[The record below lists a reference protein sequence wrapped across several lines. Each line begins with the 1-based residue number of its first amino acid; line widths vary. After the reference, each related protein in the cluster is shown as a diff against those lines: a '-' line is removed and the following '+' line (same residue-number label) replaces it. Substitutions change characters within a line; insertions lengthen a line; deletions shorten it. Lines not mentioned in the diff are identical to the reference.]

1 MNLLGSETFR
11 KMPAYSYSALDVSG
25 IKKRGILSAQS
36 EREARKL
43 IKDLNLTPITVNE
56 AKGNLSNLSKVKHKD
71 IVVMTRQLATLLEAN
86 TSIMDALKI
95 TADQSNNKNLVH
107 ILYNLR
113 EDIIQGKRLGLSMK
127 KYPGVFSDTYT
138 SLVSAGDSSGNLD
151 VIFDKLADYLEES
164 ASIRQ
169 KVLSALAYPFIL
181 IGFSVIVIIALLAFV
196 LPQVI
201 GQFIKAGAELPFIT
215 KALLALSNN
224 IVVIIFILLLLFFT
238 LSYFYKQ
245 FIKDPEKHIIA
256 HSKILS
262 LPLMGNFI
270 LTSEIERFSSTM
282 ALLLESGTNLDIAL
296 EEASKIFNN
305 KYLSK
310 LILDAKRD
318 VMEGKDFIYSLKQ
331 TNIFPDIFIQLISS
345 GYKSGNLT
353 KMFHKVSHFLKSEI
367 ESRRAI
373 FLSLLEPLVIIFM
386 GGFIMLIVLAILI
399 PIMQMNTL
407 SLG

>member
-1 MNLLGSETFR
+1 MS
-11 KMPAYSYSALDVSG
+11 AYSYTALDITG
-25 IKKRGILSAQS
+25 IKKKGVLSAQS

-43 IKDLNLTPITVNE
+43 IKGLNLTPISVQET
-56 AKGNLSNLSKVKHKD
+56 KGNLSYFSKVKNKD
-71 IVVMTRQLATLLEAN
+71 IVIMTRQLATLLEAN

-95 TADQSNNKNLVH
+95 TADQSSNKNLVH

-127 KYPGVFSDTYT
+127 KYPAVFSDTYT

-151 VIFDKLADYLEES
+151 IIFDKLADYLEES

-169 KVLSALAYPFIL
+169 KVISALAYPFIL

-224 IVVIIFILLLLFFT
+224 IVAIIAILLFIFFG
-238 LSYFYKQ
+238 LSYLYKQ
-245 FIKDPEKHIIA
+245 YIKDPEKHIIA

-296 EEASKIFNN
+296 EESSKIFNN
-305 KYLSK
+305 RYLSK
-310 LILDAKRD
+310 LILDSKSD
-318 VMEGKDFIYSLKQ
+318 VMEGKDFIFTLKQ
-331 TNIFPDIFIQLISS
+331 ANIFPDIFIQLISS
-345 GYKSGNLT
+345 GYKSGNLI
-353 KMFHKVSHFLKSEI
+353 KMFHKVSHFLKNEI
-367 ESRRAI
+367 ESKRSV
-373 FLSLLEPLVIIFM
+373 FLALLEPLVIVFM
-386 GGFIMLIVLAILI
+386 GGFVMLIVLAILI